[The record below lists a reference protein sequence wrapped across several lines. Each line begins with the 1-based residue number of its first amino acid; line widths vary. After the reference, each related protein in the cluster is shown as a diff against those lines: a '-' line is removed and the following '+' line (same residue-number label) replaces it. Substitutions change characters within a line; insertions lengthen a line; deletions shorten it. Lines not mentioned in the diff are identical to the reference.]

1 MTKDRFGARDDAEGT
16 RAGIGIMFAVTFAFS
31 VMDTLT
37 KMASQIYPAPQILWI
52 RYMVFAGVTVADG
65 LRRRGRYLFVS
76 RAFVLQ
82 LTRGF
87 LLSGEILVFIIALR
101 HLPLADVQAIAAAG
115 PLITTALS
123 VPVLREQV
131 GIRRWTAIGV
141 GAVGVMIIIRPGFA
155 AFDPMLLVPLFGIS
169 LYALYQVLTRRAAR
183 YDDAGTTV
191 LYTGVTGLFAMT
203 CVGPFF
209 WITPDWQGLALMA
222 GIGVIGLTGH
232 GLLIKALSL
241 APASVLQP
249 LNYLMLPWAV
259 LWGYLIYDDLPDL
272 ATVIGAAIVVASGI
286 YTFHRERVVRSVT

>member
-1 MTKDRFGARDDAEGT
+1 MTNDRFGAREDAEGT
-16 RAGIGIMFAVTFAFS
+16 RTGIGIMFAVTFAFS

-37 KMASQIYPAPQILWI
+37 KMAVQIYPAPQILWI
-52 RYMVFAGVTVADG
+52 RYMIFAGVTLVHG
-65 LRRRGRYLFVS
+65 LRRRGRYLFVT
-76 RAFVLQ
+76 RALALQ
-82 LTRGF
+82 LFRGF
-87 LLSGEILVFIIALR
+87 LLSGEILIFIFAFR
-101 HLPLADVQAIAAAG
+101 YLPLADVQAIAAAG

-131 GIRRWTAIGV
+131 GVRRWSAIGV
-141 GAVGVMIIIRPGFA
+141 GAMGVMIIIRPGFA

-183 YDDAGTTV
+183 YDDAATTV

-209 WITPDWQGLALMA
+209 WIMPDWPGLALMV

-259 LWGYLIYDDLPDL
+259 LWGYLFYDDLPDL
-272 ATVIGAAIVVASGI
+272 ATVLGAAVVVASGI
-286 YTFHRERVVRSVT
+286 YTFHRERVVRNGG